1 VSRHRVPRPNRTVV
15 GRNRLS
21 CNRVIATL
29 TGHHAGYS
37 PGRHAHR
44 YHLLGSIAPAS
55 GTSYA
60 RSACARPT
68 STTSPS
74 QARRASWARSGSCN
88 AAGNPPRTPRKAIAE
103 GFRSDRVELFPLIPA
118 SVRSCATHASA
129 EDRFL
134 ALPARSLGRPLS
146 RPPRRCWPTP
156 TSASPKS
163 HTVSVS
169 LRRRFIGTSPLREPR
184 IPLKF
189 ETKFYPVRASI
200 KPALV
205 PMAQVDPLLPFA
217 IRF

>member
-1 VSRHRVPRPNRTVV
+1 MLTTVRTA
-15 GRNRLS
+15 RASL
-21 CNRVIATL
+21 
-29 TGHHAGYS
+29 
-37 PGRHAHR
+37 PP
-44 YHLLGSIAPAS
+44 LGIFAPAS

-134 ALPARSLGRPLS
+134 ALPARSLGRSRRAAKGRVRSVKNSLIGEKIPLIRQVTNFAS
-146 RPPRRCWPTP
+146 NPLICRPHFCRHRGRSRAEIAIFAVCRPP
-156 TSASPKS
+156 
-163 HTVSVS
+163 
-169 LRRRFIGTSPLREPR
+169 IDG
-184 IPLKF
+184 
-189 ETKFYPVRASI
+189 
-200 KPALV
+200 
-205 PMAQVDPLLPFA
+205 A
-217 IRF
+217 IRP